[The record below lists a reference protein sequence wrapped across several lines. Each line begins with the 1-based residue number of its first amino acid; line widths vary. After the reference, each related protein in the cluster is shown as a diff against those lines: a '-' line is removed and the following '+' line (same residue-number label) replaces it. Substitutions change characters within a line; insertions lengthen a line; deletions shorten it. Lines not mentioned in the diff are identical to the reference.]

1 MADVNGFI
9 EAVGNDVNATVVP
22 QVETLTRE
30 ISEKALT
37 DYVPKISAF
46 TNQLVKQ
53 IIDEQS
59 PVVRDF
65 AISLIQDLFRRYR
78 PDLAGQLRT
87 RIVQDGI
94 ELVGEGIRLD
104 LKHRDTGAVISSLD
118 IPVSLKIK
126 VDALSVAIQDSTI
139 RLDVVR

>member
-1 MADVNGFI
+1 VADVNGFI
-9 EAVGNDVNATVVP
+9 EAVGNDVSTTVVP
-22 QVETLTRE
+22 QVEKLTRE
-30 ISEKALT
+30 ISDKAQT
-37 DYVPKISAF
+37 DYVPKITAF

-59 PVVRDF
+59 VVVRDF
-65 AISLIQDLFRRYR
+65 AITLIQDLFQRYR
-78 PDLAGQLRT
+78 PDLGGQLRT
-87 RIVQDGI
+87 KIVQDGI

-104 LKHRDTGAVISSLD
+104 LKHRETGAVISSLD

-126 VDALSVAIQDSTI
+126 VDALSLAIQDSTI

>member
-9 EAVGNDVNATVVP
+9 EAVANDVNAAVVP
-22 QVETLTRE
+22 QVEGLTRE
-30 ISEKALT
+30 ISDKTLT
-37 DYVPKISAF
+37 DYVPKITAF

-59 PVVRDF
+59 VVVRDF
-65 AISLIQDLFRRYR
+65 AVTLIQDLFQRYR

-87 RIVQDGI
+87 KIVQDGI

-126 VDALSVAIQDSTI
+126 VDALSLTVQDSTI

>member
-9 EAVGNDVNATVVP
+9 EAVANDVNAAVVP
-22 QVETLTRE
+22 QVEGLTRE
-30 ISEKALT
+30 ISDKALT

-59 PVVRDF
+59 VVVRDF
-65 AISLIQDLFRRYR
+65 AVTLIQDLFQRYR

-87 RIVQDGI
+87 KIVQDGI

-104 LKHRDTGAVISSLD
+104 LKHRDTGAIISSLD

-126 VDALSVAIQDSTI
+126 VDALSLTVQDSTI